1 MATAANSSI
10 DVSSRALILIGA
22 EPITSFEDSTN
33 EALVASNMYE
43 DIARAALTNCRW
55 RFATEQA
62 QLNLLSD
69 APTGRY
75 DAAYQLPSNLIMLH
89 AVTVN
94 DFPIEYQTYGDK
106 VFCDAGST
114 ETLIADY
121 TFRALEVDW
130 PSYFTIAVEYTLASM
145 FAVSIARDTAMAGMM
160 EEKAALSMAK
170 ARSSDAQQQTT
181 RKFNTSRYITQRR
194 S

>member
-1 MATAANSSI
+1 MATPANSSI
-10 DVSSRALILIGA
+10 DVCSRALILIGA

-43 DIARAALTNCRW
+43 DIARAALTNSRW

-62 QLNLLSD
+62 ILGLLSD

-94 DFPIEYQTYGDK
+94 DSPIEYQTYGDK
-106 VFCDAGST
+106 VFCDASST

-121 TFRALEVDW
+121 TFRAIEVDW

-145 FAVSIARDTAMAGMM
+145 FAVSIARDVQMAGMM
-160 EEKAALSMAK
+160 EDKAAVSMAK
-170 ARSSDAQQQTT
+170 ARASDAQQQTS
-181 RKFNTSRYITQRR
+181 RKFNTNRFISQRR